1 MNEYKSFR
9 KKIKIQI
16 RLKIDTKS
24 EKTNDIKEAERFFD
38 LDIWQPCFLRYYGSS
53 IYLRQVLFNLI
64 SRGLKSEILTDQ
76 CLASLYFRDF
86 NTTDISP

>member
-24 EKTNDIKEAERFFD
+24 EKTNDIKEAER
-38 LDIWQPCFLRYYGSS
+38 LRYLAALLFALLRLE
-53 IYLRQVLFNLI
+53 YLF
-64 SRGLKSEILTDQ
+64 
-76 CLASLYFRDF
+76 
-86 NTTDISP
+86 TTSFI